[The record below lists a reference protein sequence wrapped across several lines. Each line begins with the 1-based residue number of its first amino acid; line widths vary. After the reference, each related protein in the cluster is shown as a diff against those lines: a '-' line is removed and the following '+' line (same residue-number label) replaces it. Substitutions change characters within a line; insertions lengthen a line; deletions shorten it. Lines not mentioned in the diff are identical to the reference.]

1 MPSIWN
7 GHEMSPIVRFAS
19 IPAVGKVVIRMSEPA
34 PSDAPPA
41 ATAPADAS
49 KPDGKPAAFAFGG
62 KPAFTFGGGG
72 KTAAFGSKPLT
83 GFGAAK
89 PAAAAPDAKPAA
101 PPADDGPVDDST
113 KEAPSSVAEA
123 ETEPGEDKLFGE
135 KAILYRF
142 DREAKDWKERGAGV
156 IRILKSQT
164 TGRCRI
170 LMRRN
175 QTYRV
180 CANHFI
186 LPALELKPNP
196 SNDKALI
203 WHAQDFA
210 DSQAGQAETL
220 SVRFK
225 TAEIAAAFKA
235 AFEDAKAQNAAL
247 LSQAP
252 PAKAEGD
259 AK

>member
-1 MPSIWN
+1 
-7 GHEMSPIVRFAS
+7 MSD
-19 IPAVGKVVIRMSEPA
+19 PA
-34 PSDAPPA
+34 PADPATPA
-41 ATAPADAS
+41 AAPAADAS
-49 KPDGKPAAFAFGG
+49 KADAKPAATSAFGG
-62 KPAFTFGGGG
+62 KPAFSFGGKG
-72 KTAAFGSKPLT
+72 AFGSKSLT

-89 PAAAAPDAKPAA
+89 PATAGGDAKPAVA
-101 PPADDGPVDDST
+101 PPADDGPADDST

-156 IRILKSQT
+156 IRILKNQT

-180 CANHFI
+180 CANHFV

-210 DSQAGQAETL
+210 DVPTGQAETL

-247 LSQAP
+247 LSQA
-252 PAKAEGD
+252 AKAEGD